1 MDTQELLLTAS
12 QSSVQSSITLWDYNT
27 KNTLKSYKNG
37 GAVPENCLSVIDQD
51 YILAAEANK
60 PLLHVWPL
68 NSQEID
74 KTIRYDLFPSIS
86 AHPLNL
92 HIFTGLYYPGR
103 LHVSLC
109 VPTTLTWL

>member
-12 QSSVQSSITLWDYNT
+12 QSSVQASITLWDYYT

-37 GAVPENCLSVIDQD
+37 GAVPENCLSVIDED
-51 YILAAEANK
+51 YVLAAEANK

-74 KTIRYDLFPSIS
+74 KTIRYNLFPI
-86 AHPLNL
+86 
-92 HIFTGLYYPGR
+92 Y
-103 LHVSLC
+103 LC
-109 VPTTLTWL
+109 TST

>member
-12 QSSVQSSITLWDYNT
+12 QSSIQSSISLWDYNT

-37 GAVPENCLSVIDQD
+37 GTVPENCLSVIDRD

-68 NSQEID
+68 NSQEVD
-74 KTIRYDLFPSIS
+74 KTIR
-86 AHPLNL
+86 
-92 HIFTGLYYPGR
+92 
-103 LHVSLC
+103 
-109 VPTTLTWL
+109 